1 MRTIANY
8 FEINADLDLAVNVIS
23 ERIPCFVS
31 AMPAEEDESFLY
43 IEIKCR
49 AEDARFVEEML
60 APFV

>member
-8 FEINADLDLAVNVIS
+8 FEINADLDLAVNIIR

-31 AMPAEEDESFLY
+31 TMPAEEDDGFLY
-43 IEIKCR
+43 VEIKCR
-49 AEDARFVEEML
+49 AEDARFVEETL